1 MPVWRARTSLT
12 KEPETLEWIN
22 TFEDADVLWDIG
34 ANVGVYSLY
43 AALRRLTVL
52 AFEPSSAN
60 SYVLSRNVEINKMD
74 DRVSTFCL
82 AFNNMTKWDLLY
94 MSDTQFGGALSSF
107 SHPVDIHGKSLKVPR
122 IRLAIND

>member
-60 SYVLSRNVEINKMD
+60 SYVRSRNVEINKMD

-82 AFNNMTKWDLLY
+82 TFNNMTK
-94 MSDTQFGGALSSF
+94 
-107 SHPVDIHGKSLKVPR
+107 
-122 IRLAIND
+122 